1 MAGGG
6 GGEKTEKPTPKR
18 LQEAR
23 KKGQVAR
30 SNDLNGAVVM
40 LAGLITLGAAGPG
53 MLAHVRNAMTSS
65 LAQTSDPS
73 VVSLPGLGTVL
84 LRVGSD
90 AALAV
95 APVALACALAAIA
108 VNAGQSGVRLNMSLI
123 KPDPKKLNPVSGFKQ
138 IYGPQSVAE
147 LVKNLSKVIIVGA
160 IVAAALL
167 PQLSTLGAMVGIGP
181 EELGSALTHQISG
194 LARRAAFAY
203 LLIGLADFAYQK
215 RRMLKQLKMDKQ
227 EVKDEAKQQQ
237 LPPEA
242 RGAIRRRRPQVG
254 AAPPRMMAAVPTRDV
269 VVPNPTHFSV
279 ALKYD
284 GTAPAPEVV
293 AKGQDLVALKIR
305 ELAADHRVPVV
316 ETKPLA
322 RSLHASVEVGQQVPE
337 ELYEA
342 VAQVLAY
349 VYRVAAS
356 RRAVA

>member
-65 LAQTSDPS
+65 LAQTADPS
-73 VVSLPGLGTVL
+73 VVSLSGLGTVL

-95 APVALACALAAIA
+95 APVALACAVAAIV
-108 VNAGQSGVRLNMSLI
+108 VNAGQSGVRVNIGLL

-167 PQLSTLGAMVGIGP
+167 PQLTTLGAMVGIGP
-181 EELGSALTHQISG
+181 EELGSALTHQISA

-227 EVKDEAKQQQ
+227 
-237 LPPEA
+237 
-242 RGAIRRRRPQVG
+242 
-254 AAPPRMMAAVPTRDV
+254 
-269 VVPNPTHFSV
+269 
-279 ALKYD
+279 
-284 GTAPAPEVV
+284 
-293 AKGQDLVALKIR
+293 
-305 ELAADHRVPVV
+305 
-316 ETKPLA
+316 
-322 RSLHASVEVGQQVPE
+322 
-337 ELYEA
+337 
-342 VAQVLAY
+342 
-349 VYRVAAS
+349 
-356 RRAVA
+356 

>member
-65 LAQTSDPS
+65 LAQTADPS
-73 VVSLPGLGTVL
+73 VVSLSGLGTVL

-108 VNAGQSGVRLNMSLI
+108 VNAGQSGVRLNAGLI
-123 KPDPKKLNPVSGFKQ
+123 KPDFKKLNPVSGFKQ
-138 IYGPQSVAE
+138 IYGPQSVVE
-147 LVKNLSKVIIVGA
+147 LIKNLSKVIIVGA
-160 IVAAALL
+160 IIAAALL
-167 PQLSTLGAMVGIGP
+167 PQLTTLGAMVGIGP
-181 EELGSALTHQISG
+181 EELGSALTHQISA

-227 EVKDEAKQQQ
+227 EVKDEAKQQS
-237 LPPEA
+237 LPPEV
-242 RGAIRRRRPQVG
+242 RGAIRRRQM
-254 AAPPRMMAAVPTRDV
+254 AASRARMMAAVPTADV
-269 VVPNPTHFSV
+269 VVTNPTHFSV

-305 ELAADHRVPVV
+305 ELAAEHGVPVV
-316 ETKPLA
+316 PDPPLA
-322 RSLHASVEVGQQVPE
+322 RSLHSTVEVGHQVPE
-337 ELYEA
+337 ELFEA
-342 VAQVLAY
+342 VAQLLAF
-349 VYRVAAS
+349 VYRVAAQK
-356 RRAVA
+356 RAVA

>member
-65 LAQTSDPS
+65 LAQTADPS
-73 VVSLPGLGTVL
+73 VVSLSGLGTVL

-95 APVALACALAAIA
+95 APVALACAVAAIV
-108 VNAGQSGVRLNMSLI
+108 VNAGQSGVRVNVGLI

-138 IYGPQSVAE
+138 IYGPHSVAE
-147 LVKNLSKVIIVGA
+147 LIKNLSKVIIVGA

-167 PQLSTLGAMVGIGP
+167 PQLTTLGAMVGIGP
-181 EELGSALTHQISG
+181 EELGSALTHQISA

-227 EVKDEAKQQQ
+227 EVKDEAKQQS
-237 LPPEA
+237 LPPEV
-242 RGAIRRRRPQVG
+242 RGAIRRRQM
-254 AAPPRMMAAVPTRDV
+254 AASRARMMAAVPTADV
-269 VVPNPTHFSV
+269 VVTNPTHFSV

-305 ELAADHRVPVV
+305 ELAADHGVPVV
-316 ETKPLA
+316 PDPPLA
-322 RSLHASVEVGQQVPE
+322 RSLHSTVEVGQQVPE

-342 VAQVLAY
+342 VAQLLAF
-349 VYRVAAS
+349 VYRVANA
-356 RRAVA
+356 RRIA

>member
-40 LAGLITLGAAGPG
+40 LAGLLTLGATGPS
-53 MLAHVRNAMTSS
+53 MLGHIRNAMTSS
-65 LAQTSDPS
+65 LAQTADPS

-95 APVALACALAAIA
+95 APVALACAVAAIA
-108 VNAGQSGVRLNMSLI
+108 VNAGQSGVRVNIGLL

-167 PQLSTLGAMVGIGP
+167 PQLTTLGAMVGIGP
-181 EELGSALTHQISG
+181 EELGSALTHQISA

-227 EVKDEAKQQQ
+227 EVKDEAKQQS
-237 LPPEA
+237 LPPEV
-242 RGAIRRRRPQVG
+242 RGAIRRRQM
-254 AAPPRMMAAVPTRDV
+254 AASRARMMAAVPTADV
-269 VVPNPTHFSV
+269 VVTNPTHFSV

-305 ELAADHRVPVV
+305 ELAADHGVPVV
-316 ETKPLA
+316 PDPPLA
-322 RSLHASVEVGQQVPE
+322 RSLHSTVEVGQQVPE

-342 VAQVLAY
+342 VAQLLAF
-349 VYRVAAS
+349 VYRVAA
-356 RRAVA
+356 RRSA